1 MRPGRKWALVISIL
15 TALTEMDVRA
25 ADVVWSY
32 RTPNGSIDAS
42 PAVSDLNG
50 DGNLEVVVAT
60 VNGEVAALD
69 REGRELWRVAH
80 PGRMCGAPAVGDVT
94 GDPSPEI
101 LLLNREGVLYCLD
114 GATGNRLWDFKFG
127 DMIDWGATGPVVAD
141 LAQCGARNII
151 ACDNSGAV
159 ACLDGDGRVLWKRQT
174 DIGHPRWPAAA
185 DVAGDEKFEVLV
197 AGDTVAL
204 LCLSA
209 AGDELWRVAGPLPG
223 SSPLTGDFNR
233 DGKQEI
239 AVGLGASLALLGND
253 GRTLWSLPMKGEI
266 DSALSAADA
275 DGDGSVELYAADLRG
290 HVLCAS
296 VDGDELWTGN
306 AVERVRR
313 SPTIADVDGDGKMEI
328 LVAGYSGVLYVYA
341 PGGSLKESI
350 PLPGGATNSSPIA
363 ADLAGDGAPCVICPT
378 NASQMPVLRWAQT
391 TGTGTSERVP
401 ERDVPVPDLPK
412 VLFGEYRGNAARTG
426 TLPVTDDIGA
436 LVIEQ
441 LDFGDGY
448 VGSNEFRAVIGN
460 PARHTLTLSLEVRS
474 KDREPWT
481 ARTESSHDRLSASL
495 QYMLTGDRTEDLEF
509 VCTVTE
515 GARVL
520 LRRTQ
525 HVFLVPFRKE
535 LADLRQAIRN
545 AEDFFARM
553 DDTRGLVERTAYIKG
568 LVPGLIERAD
578 AAGTGPVTERHALR
592 DELRALVAEIRKVVC
607 LARCA
612 VEKCEPGTPVFVC
625 AANPWAPFGGIDELI
640 EGRFGVDGSIEA
652 FHGES
657 EAAAFI
663 VFNLSGESR
672 QFRVEITTPEPLP
685 AGLKVS
691 GIVSIRE
698 VVDAPTQAHDNAADA
713 LPRLNE
719 AALFVVPPWAARQL
733 WLDVDTAKLAPGDH
747 SFGLHLRTIEEKS
760 VELAA
765 NLAVKVWDAAVPEKQ
780 PLRLCHWGY
789 VHSSCIKDYPEE
801 ALADQLALGTNVFV
815 GLHYPKATFDAG
827 GNLVGEIDFADH
839 DDYVRRHAPNGII
852 LFCGYQGAL
861 QGPGKHDEPA
871 YKRAH
876 VAWLRAW
883 VAHLA
888 ELGVGYDDF
897 ALYPIDEPG
906 LSEGLVEAYLL
917 YAQLAREADPGI
929 RMYTDPVARITMDE
943 LQRMAPYVDIWCPN
957 RNGFLLDIN
966 ADKLAFIKQQGR
978 THWTYECDDNVKHQ
992 SPLGYYRA
1000 QAWLVWHHGLTGIGF
1015 WSYCTSQN
1023 DPWFTPPDG
1032 HDYLIIYP
1040 GQGVVRSKRWYGIR
1054 DGIEDYGMLTV
1065 LREALAA
1072 AKQAN
1077 ASGDAVQRA
1086 EQLLGEGA
1094 SHIGGFCGTGGTT
1107 TPGREGLPGMRAQ
1120 ADAQWRE
1127 FQQTRRRIMDLLR
1140 ELRVKG

>member
-1 MRPGRKWALVISIL
+1 MRPYKKLAIILCIL
-15 TALTEMDVRA
+15 TVLAGTGADA
-25 ADVVWSY
+25 ADIVWSY

-42 PAVSDLNG
+42 PAVGDLNG
-50 DGNLEVVVAT
+50 DGALEVVVAT

-69 REGRELWRVAH
+69 RNGQELWRVAYS
-80 PGRMCGAPAVGDVT
+80 GRMCGAPALGDVT
-94 GDPSPEI
+94 GDPNPEI

-114 GATGNRLWDFKFG
+114 GATGNRLWDYTFG
-127 DMIDWGATGPVVAD
+127 QEIDWGATGPLVAD

-151 ACDNSGAV
+151 ACDNSGAL
-159 ACLDGDGRVLWKRQT
+159 ACLDGDGRVVWKRQT
-174 DIGHPRWPAAA
+174 DIGHPRWPAVA
-185 DVAGDEKFEVLV
+185 DLLGDERLEVLLAGDKAALV
-197 AGDTVAL
+197 
-204 LCLSA
+204 CMSA
-209 AGDELWRVAGPLPG
+209 EGEELWRVVGPLPG
-223 SSPLTGDFNR
+223 SSPLVGDFDQ
-233 DGKQEI
+233 DGKREI
-239 AVGLGASLALLGND
+239 AVGLGASLALLSNEGK
-253 GRTLWSLPMKGEI
+253 TLWSLPMKGEI
-266 DSALSAADA
+266 DSAISAADA
-275 DGDGSVELYAADLRG
+275 DGDGSVELYAADLKG

-296 VDGDELWTGN
+296 VDGDEVWVGN

-313 SPTIADVDGDGKMEI
+313 SPTIADVEGDGKMEI

-350 PLPGGATNSSPIA
+350 PLPGGATNSSPVV
-363 ADLAGDGAPCVICPT
+363 ADLAGDGLPYVICPT
-378 NASQMPVLRWAQT
+378 YASQMPVFRWMQAQP
-391 TGTGTSERVP
+391 GAAVP
-401 ERDVPVPDLPK
+401 QQGK
-412 VLFGEYRGNAARTG
+412 ILFGEYRGNAARTG
-426 TLPVTDDIGA
+426 TLPVTGEERT
-436 LVIEQ
+436 LVIER
-441 LDFGDGY
+441 LDFGERY

-460 PARHTLTLSLEVRS
+460 PARRALTLTLEVRA

-481 ARTESSHDRLSASL
+481 ANAESSDEHLSASV
-495 QYMLTGDRTEDLEF
+495 QYMLTGDRTEDLKF
-509 VCTVTE
+509 ICTVTE
-515 GARVL
+515 GDHVL
-520 LRRTQ
+520 LRRSQ
-525 HVFLVPFRKE
+525 DVYLVPFRKE

-568 LVPGLIERAD
+568 LLPSLIERAD
-578 AAGTGPVTERHALR
+578 AAGTAPVAERHALR
-592 DELRALVAEIRKVVC
+592 DELRALIAEMGRIGC
-607 LARCA
+607 IARCA
-612 VEKCEPGTPVFVC
+612 VEKCKPGKPVFVC
-625 AANPWAPFGGIDELI
+625 AANPWAPFGGIEELV

-652 FHGES
+652 FSGES
-657 EAAAFI
+657 EAAAFN
-663 VFNLSGESR
+663 VFNLSGETL

-685 AGLKVS
+685 EGLKIFDV
-691 GIVSIRE
+691 VSIRE

-719 AALFVVPPWAARQL
+719 AALLVIPPWDARQL

-747 SFGLHLRTIEEKS
+747 TLGLRLRTIEEKS
-760 VELAA
+760 VELVS
-765 NLAVKVWDAAVPEKQ
+765 NLAVKVWETAVPEKQ

-789 VHSSCIKDYPEE
+789 VHTSCIKDYPDE
-801 ALADQLALGTNVFV
+801 ALVDQLDLGTNVFV
-815 GLHYPKATFDAG
+815 GLHYPKATFDAD
-827 GNLVGEIDFADH
+827 GNLVGAIDFADH

-871 YKRAH
+871 YQRAH

-888 ELGVGYDDF
+888 ELGVGYDGF

-906 LSEGLVEAYLL
+906 LSAGLVEAYLR
-917 YAQLAREADPGI
+917 YAQLAREADPKI
-929 RMYTDPVARITMDE
+929 LMYTDPVARITMEE

-966 ADKLAFIKQQGR
+966 ADKLAFIKETGK
-978 THWTYECDDNVKHQ
+978 TVWTYACDDNAKHQ

-1065 LREALAA
+1065 LRDALAA
-1072 AKQAN
+1072 AKQSN
-1077 ASGDAVQRA
+1077 ASAEAVQRA
-1086 EQLLGEGA
+1086 ARLLGEDA
-1094 SHIGGFCGTGGTT
+1094 SRIGGFCGVGGAT
-1107 TPGREGLPGMRAQ
+1107 TPGRDGLPGMRAQ

-1127 FQQTRRRIMDLLR
+1127 IQQTRRELAGLLQ
-1140 ELRVKG
+1140 ELRAKG